1 MMFLP
6 DPPDDPPDDE
16 LAPSELHDRF
26 EAATNLTLDAA
37 ERLVDSEPFE
47 IYADEKS
54 GGQPLMEPLDDYV
67 RLKETPADEW
77 RDVDDG
83 FNEVEQAEESLD
95 YIDRTVPQGADGDE
109 LGETGHSKQELSLM
123 TWGVDPV
130 PEDGFP

>member
-1 MMFLP
+1 MFLP

-16 LAPSELHDRF
+16 LTPTELHDRF
-26 EAATNLTLDAA
+26 EAATNLSPAA
-37 ERLVDSEPFE
+37 ADRLVESEPFA
-47 IYADEKS
+47 IYGEEKS

-83 FNEVEQAEESLD
+83 FNEVEEAEELLD
-95 YIDRTVPQGADGDE
+95 YVDRTAAQGADGTE
-109 LGETGHSKQELSLM
+109 LGDTGHTKQELSLM
-123 TWGVDPV
+123 TWGVDPF